1 MQHRSR
7 IETNDLL
14 DENEQQELIDS
25 MMNQVNYVLNNILL
39 RNHGCY
45 AVFSWMMEIARHNRN
60 CIASTFSQYLLFR
73 FYAEET
79 MARNSISIT
88 YTCIPLWW

>member
-45 AVFSWMMEIARHNRN
+45 AVFS
-60 CIASTFSQYLLFR
+60 
-73 FYAEET
+73 
-79 MARNSISIT
+79 
-88 YTCIPLWW
+88 